1 MQIKK
6 LTLKQARQLA
16 DLTQEQA
23 AEKIGVTKYTILK
36 WEKGRSFPNTEQIGL
51 IEKVYG
57 VPYSMILFLE
67 REKNEKT

>member
-16 DLTQEQA
+16 DLTQEEA
-23 AEKIGVTKYTILK
+23 AERIGVTKYTILK
-36 WEKGRSFPNTEQIGL
+36 WEKGRSFPNAEQIGL
-51 IEKVYG
+51 IEKAYG

-67 REKNEKT
+67 RRKNEKT

>member
-23 AEKIGVTKYTILK
+23 AERIGVTKYTILK
-36 WEKGRSFPNTEQIGL
+36 WEKGRSFPNAEQIGL

-57 VPYSMILFLE
+57 LPYSMIMFLE
-67 REKNEKT
+67 RRKNEKT